1 MTRFFRIARVA
12 WPFLKAVVDRYFQ
25 HEGSVIAGYMAFS
38 AMLAIVP
45 FLLFATALTGYVV
58 GREGGEAAIET
69 LFNTVPPD
77 VALTLEPVL
86 MDILSKQGFGIITLA
101 AIGALYVASNGA
113 EAVRVALDRAYEAD
127 IPRHFLVHYVF
138 SFAVIVLG
146 FLVFI
151 VLAGLIILAPLGY
164 YLVQREA
171 AVDLPFGTTALRY
184 ALSIAIFWAFL
195 WVVHR
200 ILPSRRMKGFVI
212 WPGILSTLLIW
223 IVSASGF
230 SYYLSQMGT
239 YTVTY
244 GTLAGVMIT
253 LIFLYIVGTAIILGG
268 EVNAVV
274 NADKLVTVIADE
286 EVLDALDSE
295 LEAEEHE
302 AISKASDVSPAERA
316 EAFEARERA
325 RLATGEPL
333 TPEAAL
339 DQARSPAER
348 AEADEDKA
356 KSAEATKE

>member
-1 MTRFFRIARVA
+1 MKRIFRIARVA

-69 LFNTVPPD
+69 LFNAVPPD

-86 MDILSKQGFGIITLA
+86 LDILHEQGFGIITLA

-127 IPRHFLVHYVF
+127 IPRNFLVHYVF
-138 SFAVIVLG
+138 SFTMVVLG
-146 FLVFI
+146 FVVFI

-171 AVDLPFGTTALRY
+171 AIDLPFGTTAVRY
-184 ALSIAIFWAFL
+184 ALAVVIFWAFL
-195 WVVHR
+195 WVVHKV
-200 ILPSRRMKGFVI
+200 LPSRRMKGFVV

-223 IVSASGF
+223 IVSATGF

-244 GTLAGVMIT
+244 GTLAGVIIT
-253 LIFLYIVGTAIILGG
+253 LIFLYITGMAIILGG

-286 EVLDALDSE
+286 KVLDALDSE
-295 LEAEEHE
+295 MDEEE
-302 AISKASDVSPAERA
+302 RRRLGGASDVTPEERA

-325 RLATGEPL
+325 RLRTGEPL

-339 DQARSPAER
+339 DAARSPAER
-348 AEADEDKA
+348 VEADEKKA
-356 KSAEATKE
+356 KSAGTAQD